1 MKQNKL
7 PKNDLLGI
15 VDGDLVEIHE
25 SFESMAKCKYA
36 LVVRA
41 YWTNPAP
48 STHLKRTM
56 LEVLKQDGTISK
68 IPLSFIK
75 NVYKKDDQC
84 I

>member
-7 PKNDLLGI
+7 PEKNLLGI

-25 SFESMAKCKYA
+25 SFKSMAKCKYG

-48 STHLKRTM
+48 LTHLKRTM
-56 LEVLKQDGTISK
+56 LEVMKEDGTISK

-75 NVYKKDDQC
+75 AVYRKDD
-84 I
+84 

>member
-1 MKQNKL
+1 MKQSKSL
-7 PKNDLLGI
+7 RKDLLGI

-25 SFESMAKCKYA
+25 SFESMVKCKYA

-56 LEVLKQDGTISK
+56 LEILKPDGSISK
-68 IPLSFIK
+68 MPLSFVK
-75 NVYKKDDQC
+75 EVYKND
-84 I
+84 